1 MSFTSVFGG
10 STIYPSQVSYLSIDL
25 DTVDVVLTWPLDNN
39 GAVDIAA
46 NIIDVNCT
54 VGGFNIFLPA
64 ANLASTGQ
72 TILFNNTGT
81 ASFTVVDTSGNTIV
95 SLTSGQLWQVYITD
109 NTTANGSWQVLQYGV
124 GVSSATAGALAGL
137 GIKAIAS
144 TLNQSQEVVELNSS
158 FTTGNSNRSQLLLW
172 TGGTGTLTLPLP
184 ATVGND
190 WFLSV
195 RNQGTGSLFLDPSGA
210 YLIDGGATKEIPP
223 TNSCFVICDGLAYY
237 TVGFGQN
244 VNFAFNYTSIAV
256 AGTGNYTLSTA
267 EQNKISY
274 RFTGALTGNRVIIV
288 PPTVQQYWVDNST
301 TNSFTL
307 TVKTSAGTGFVVP
320 QASRAILYCDGTDVV
335 NAATASISTPISIA
349 NGGTGATTANGA
361 LINLGGGSAGIAV
374 FQSSTQAQ
382 GRAAIGGSTIGQAL
396 FTSLASAATLTNL
409 TGGAG
414 YVNGNYFS
422 VALING
428 SGIGALANITVAAT
442 AVSVVTLIDGG
453 LGYEV
458 GDTLS
463 ANNSSLGGTGA
474 GFLIDVATITA
485 IAARATLEVY
495 STKETDNI
503 ALAFAV
509 SLG

>member
-95 SLTSGQLWQVYITD
+95 NLTSGQLWQVYITD

-144 TLNQSQEVVELNSS
+144 TLNQSQEVVELNSN
-158 FTTGNSNRSQLLLW
+158 FTTGNNNRSQLLLW

-361 LINLGGGSAGIAV
+361 LINLSGGSAGIAV

-414 YVNGNYFS
+414 YVNGNYVS

-495 STKETDNI
+495 STEETDNI

>member
-25 DTVDVVLTWPLDNN
+25 NTVDVVLTWPLDNN

-72 TILFNNTGT
+72 TVLFNNTGT
-81 ASFTVVDTSGNTIV
+81 NSFTVVDTSGNTIV
-95 SLTSGQLWQVYITD
+95 SLASGELWQVYITD
-109 NTTANGSWQVLQYGV
+109 NTTLNGSWQVLQYGV

-195 RNQGTGSLFLDPSGA
+195 RNQGTGSLVLDPSGA

-301 TNSFTL
+301 TNSFSL
-307 TVKTSAGTGFVVP
+307 TVKTSAGTGFAVP
-320 QASRAILYCDGTDVV
+320 QTSRAILYCDGTDVV
-335 NAATASISTPISIA
+335 NAATAGISTPISIA

-382 GRAAIGGSTIGQAL
+382 GRTAIGGSTIGQAL
-396 FTSLASAATLTNL
+396 FTSPASAATLTNL

-414 YVNGNYFS
+414 YVNGNYVS
-422 VALING
+422 VVLING
-428 SGIGALANITVAAT
+428 SGIGALANITVVAN

-463 ANNSSLGGTGA
+463 AYNTSLGGTGA
-474 GFLIDVATITA
+474 GFQIDVDTITA

-495 STKETDNI
+495 STEETDNI